1 MQILEALELDGPATS
16 TGLSARLG
24 ESTGTISWHLRL
36 LAEHGYIEEEVDRGT
51 KRERWWRVPPAGTVL
66 NPADFRDDPETSGAL
81 KVYLEDLV
89 ERYYDRVR
97 RYVAEDWSGEWQHA
111 ASLSDWRDLKLT
123 PEQASGAQ
131 RRNCRPRHRALQ
143 GRRVTRLRTPMPVIV
158 QLQSFPRRPRMSL
171 LVRHRDFRWFWIG
184 ETVSRFG
191 SSVSTVA
198 LPLIA
203 VSVLQASTFEVGLL
217 SAAAWLPWLLIG
229 LPVGAWVDRWQRRPI
244 MQLASAA
251 SLILFASI
259 PLAAYAGLL
268 THRVAA
274 RQSQY

>member
-1 MQILEALELDGPATS
+1 MATPKRIDARSLRGLAHPLRMQILEALELDGPATS

-123 PEQASGAQ
+123 PEKLVALNHELQATIERYKADESSDAD
-131 RRNCRPRHRALQ
+131 A
-143 GRRVTRLRTPMPVIV
+143 MPVIV
-158 QLQSFPRRPRMSL
+158 QLQSFPRRP
-171 LVRHRDFRWFWIG
+171 V
-184 ETVSRFG
+184 
-191 SSVSTVA
+191 
-198 LPLIA
+198 
-203 VSVLQASTFEVGLL
+203 
-217 SAAAWLPWLLIG
+217 
-229 LPVGAWVDRWQRRPI
+229 
-244 MQLASAA
+244 
-251 SLILFASI
+251 
-259 PLAAYAGLL
+259 
-268 THRVAA
+268 
-274 RQSQY
+274 